1 MNKKVY
7 LRTFGCQMD
16 ERDSE
21 LIDEML
27 MERGYE
33 ITVAAVLKHYR
44 MAVEEVKNR
53 ICCCCESRRD
63 MRQV

>member
-1 MNKKVY
+1 
-7 LRTFGCQMD
+7 MD